1 MVQAH
6 KMSRSIKELNIHYDP
21 INESN
26 TFTSG
31 DIVEGRVVLEV
42 TKEIKVDSFFVKL
55 KGDANVRWTE
65 GSGDDETTYRDL
77 ERYFKIKQYFIQ
89 ESSKKGQSEKNT
101 TLVSGE
107 TYGSVV
113 TPGSHVFPFRFQLPQ
128 QNMPP
133 SFNGIHGSVKYVMT
147 VKLKRPWKSSST
159 TCTELTFLP
168 RNDGTNDHLLQP
180 LSGTEDKKMKLF
192 GSGKMSMTVTTDK
205 TGYMQGETIRVSV
218 DVDNSSSRDIK
229 LKYSLK
235 QKQTFIAERRTKIRF
250 KDIVKETKDCIP
262 SGEKTKFIV
271 DMNLPR
277 DLTVT
282 IENCRIIKVQYELK
296 VSLDVSFASDPA
308 VKFPVVIL
316 PVGQQCPPWQG
327 PPAGFQSYPPLQ
339 PNLVPCPAEQPP
351 PYAELY
357 PNLYDPTALPHPGA
371 AAGLYP
377 DPNAIL
383 TGFNPT
389 PSAPVY
395 DPNQSTKESFP
406 KGRNT
411 PSRRSA
417 VGQFFFVGRLSFL
430 GVFCTVG

>member
-1 MVQAH
+1 
-6 KMSRSIKELNIHYDP
+6 MSRSIKELNIHYDP

-42 TKEIKVDSFFVKL
+42 TKEIKVDSLSVKL
-55 KGDANVRWTE
+55 MGDANVRWTE
-65 GSGDDETTYRDL
+65 GSGDNKTTYSDH

-133 SFNGIHGSVKYVMT
+133 SFKGFRGSVKYVMT

-168 RNDGTNDHLLQP
+168 RNDGTNDHLMQP
-180 LSGTEDKKMKLF
+180 QSGTEDKKMKLF

-205 TGYMQGETIRVSV
+205 TGYMQGETIQVSV

-235 QKQTFIAERRTKIRF
+235 QKQTFIAGRRTKHAF
-250 KDIVKETKDCIP
+250 EDIVKETKDCIP
-262 SGEKTKFIV
+262 SGENTKFIV

-296 VSLDVSFASDPA
+296 VYLDVSFASDPE

-316 PVGQQCPPWQG
+316 PADQQCPPWQG
-327 PPAGFQSYPPLQ
+327 PPAGFQPYPPPQ
-339 PNLVPCPAEQPP
+339 PNLVPYPAGQPSP
-351 PYAELY
+351 Y

-377 DPNAIL
+377 DPNAML
-383 TGFNPT
+383 PGFNST
-389 PSAPVY
+389 PSAPIY

-406 KGRNT
+406 NV
-411 PSRRSA
+411 PN
-417 VGQFFFVGRLSFL
+417 
-430 GVFCTVG
+430 

>member
-1 MVQAH
+1 
-6 KMSRSIKELNIHYDP
+6 MSKSVKELNIYYEP
-21 INESN
+21 INKSN
-26 TFTSG
+26 IFTSG
-31 DIVEGRVVLEV
+31 DIVEGQVVLEV

-65 GSGDDETTYRDL
+65 GSSNDEKTYKDH
-77 ERYFKIKQYFIQ
+77 ERYFKLKQYFIQ
-89 ESSKKGQSEKNT
+89 ESWKKGQSEKNT

-107 TYGSVV
+107 IYGPVIR
-113 TPGSHVFPFRFQLPQ
+113 PGSHVFPFRFQLPQ

-133 SFNGIHGSVKYVMT
+133 SFKGYYGSVKYVMT
-147 VKLKRPWKSSST
+147 VQLKRPWKSSST

-180 LSGTEDKKMKLF
+180 LSGTQDKKMKLF

-218 DVDNSSSRDIK
+218 DVDNSSSRDVK

-235 QKQTFIAERRTKIRF
+235 QKQTFIAERRTKIKF
-250 KDIVKETKDCIP
+250 KDIVKETKDRIP
-262 SGEKTKFIV
+262 SGGNTKFIV

-296 VSLDVSFASDPA
+296 VYLDVSFASDPE

-316 PVGQQCPPWQG
+316 PADQQCPPCQG
-327 PPAGFQSYPPLQ
+327 PPGEFQPYPPSQ
-339 PNLVPCPAEQPP
+339 PNLVPYPAEQPP

-377 DPNAIL
+377 DSNVVLP
-383 TGFNPT
+383 GFNPT

-395 DPNQSTKESFP
+395 DPNQSTKESSP
-406 KGRNT
+406 NV
-411 PSRRSA
+411 PY
-417 VGQFFFVGRLSFL
+417 
-430 GVFCTVG
+430 

>member
-1 MVQAH
+1 MPVPLHLREQEERACCVAIVYIH

-26 TFTSG
+26 IFSSG

-55 KGDANVRWTE
+55 KGDANVSWTE
-65 GSGDDETTYRDL
+65 GSGDDETTYSDH
-77 ERYFKIKQYFIQ
+77 ERYFKLKQYFLQ
-89 ESSKKGQSEKNT
+89 ESSKT
-101 TLVSGE
+101 
-107 TYGSVV
+107 
-113 TPGSHVFPFRFQLPQ
+113 
-128 QNMPP
+128 
-133 SFNGIHGSVKYVMT
+133 
-147 VKLKRPWKSSST
+147 
-159 TCTELTFLP
+159 
-168 RNDGTNDHLLQP
+168 
-180 LSGTEDKKMKLF
+180 
-192 GSGKMSMTVTTDK
+192 
-205 TGYMQGETIRVSV
+205 GETIRVSV
-218 DVDNSSSRDIK
+218 DVDNSSSRDVK

-235 QKQTFIAERRTKIRF
+235 QKQTFIAERRTNHAF
-250 KDIVKETKDCIP
+250 KDIVKETKDRIP

-271 DMNLPR
+271 DMYLPR

-296 VSLDVSFASDPA
+296 VYLDVSFASDPE

-316 PVGQQCPPWQG
+316 PADQQCPPWQG
-327 PPAGFQSYPPLQ
+327 PPAGFQPYPPPQ
-339 PNLVPCPAEQPP
+339 PNLVPCPAGQPP

-377 DPNAIL
+377 DPNAVL
-383 TGFNPT
+383 PGFNPI

-406 KGRNT
+406 NV
-411 PSRRSA
+411 PY
-417 VGQFFFVGRLSFL
+417 
-430 GVFCTVG
+430 